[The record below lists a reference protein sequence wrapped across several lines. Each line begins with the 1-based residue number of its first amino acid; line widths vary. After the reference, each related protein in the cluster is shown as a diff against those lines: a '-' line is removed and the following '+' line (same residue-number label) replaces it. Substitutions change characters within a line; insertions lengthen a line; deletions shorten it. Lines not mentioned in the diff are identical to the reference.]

1 MTRDDLRWKRIH
13 VVSLAISR
21 HIHRSGIQRSNVES
35 VSSRAERFPSDG
47 ALGPSQKRLLIFP
60 RRKRRRFVRK
70 HLVSPSYGS
79 LQIRSFPFFLP
90 SPAALLPFL
99 PSSLSLLCNNSN
111 AVYVYTCVFV
121 ATCIRGNTPI
131 KHKNGAQVHA
141 LNTCRHCAELEPYV
155 GYLGRNCDLFRG
167 TCHHVYQI
175 KHSRHIVGMTL
186 TFFFFVVV
194 MVFLFLNS
202 LNVNFA
208 QVRLQE

>member
-13 VVSLAISR
+13 VVPLAVSR

-90 SPAALLPFL
+90 SPAILFPFL
-99 PSSLSLLCNNSN
+99 PSFLPLFPYCATTATPFMFTPVCSLLR
-111 AVYVYTCVFV
+111 VYMGMHRLNTKMEHRYTLWILADIVQSTNHMSAIWTET
-121 ATCIRGNTPI
+121 ATCFEEHVTTFI
-131 KHKNGAQVHA
+131 K
-141 LNTCRHCAELEPYV
+141 LNIHGTSLEW
-155 GYLGRNCDLFRG
+155 
-167 TCHHVYQI
+167 
-175 KHSRHIVGMTL
+175 
-186 TFFFFVVV
+186 
-194 MVFLFLNS
+194 
-202 LNVNFA
+202 
-208 QVRLQE
+208 RLLSSSSSSSWSSSF